1 MFEGLTT
8 GLLRITAVIFR
19 CLISSFPDGNN
30 HSTALKIIQ
39 DVKSK
44 SSQVEAFNSR
54 IQDLIRLKKKILK
67 CLYSSFIT
75 GKENYFNLRKIQT
88 FLTLNVREVVCM
100 SSQKT
105 TEVLYNIYIIRKVL
119 QEQSR
124 RTENKMPCNFALS
137 STHTE
142 VEIYFCIYLSLD

>member
-54 IQDLIRLKKKILK
+54 IQDLIRLKKILK

-75 GKENYFNLRKIQT
+75 GKENYFNLKKIQT

-105 TEVLYNIYIIRKVL
+105 TEVLYYIYIIRKVL

-124 RTENKMPCNFALS
+124 CTENKMPCNFALS

>member
-1 MFEGLTT
+1 MSLSTARLHYCVLLYSCGFLSVSLRFLLNYRCSFFSPFTQVNVPDDHNATSGRSANKQVFEGLTT

-88 FLTLNVREVVCM
+88 FLTLNV
-100 SSQKT
+100 
-105 TEVLYNIYIIRKVL
+105 
-119 QEQSR
+119 
-124 RTENKMPCNFALS
+124 
-137 STHTE
+137 
-142 VEIYFCIYLSLD
+142 

>member
-88 FLTLNVREVVCM
+88 FLTLNVWEVVCV

-105 TEVLYNIYIIRKVL
+105 TEVLYNIYIYIYNQKGSSRAKQTYRK
-119 QEQSR
+119 Q
-124 RTENKMPCNFALS
+124 NAL
-137 STHTE
+137 
-142 VEIYFCIYLSLD
+142 